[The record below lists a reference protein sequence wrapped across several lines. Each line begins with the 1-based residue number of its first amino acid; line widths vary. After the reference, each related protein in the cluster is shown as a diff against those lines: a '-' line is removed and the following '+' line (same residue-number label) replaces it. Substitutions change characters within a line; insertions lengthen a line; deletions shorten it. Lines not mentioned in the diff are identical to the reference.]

1 MIISRKY
8 EVLSPLGQG
17 GMGVVY
23 KVRHVVLDT
32 LLALKVLPPE
42 FMANPEMV
50 SRFYREARV
59 MARLRH
65 PNIVR
70 VLDIDHDE
78 GHEFHYFVMEY
89 IQGPTLRTYLQEKG
103 SLPLP
108 EVLNIAL
115 QVARALV
122 YAHAHTPPVIHRD
135 IKPAN
140 IMIEEESSRV
150 VVMDFGIA
158 KELGGGDMTKS
169 GVVLGTLKYCPPE
182 QLRNEPLDG
191 SADVYALGMVMYE
204 AYTGGHLF
212 AGVDEAGVIGKVL
225 YEASENEPHFLHP
238 TPPLFVALMK
248 KAIAKSRERRYRHME
263 ELLHDI
269 EMCFASLKENGAL
282 PLLVSEKDSAFEVQ
296 AIDVLDEQIRTLEAQ
311 RRRQLVAAVRTQTLD
326 ARAKAVTAGAER
338 LATVLLRQ
346 GEEQETLGYN
356 LLQEGNEPA
365 ALEAYRT
372 ALDFFIKAYEET
384 EVTAALQTAEQARQ
398 EMQAAKIAAERVG
411 AREKARTFYRRA
423 LALQAQADEQWEAQA
438 YRESG
443 ASYDEARS
451 LFTDAQELAVLEGL
465 KMEAATARTNALA
478 AKERAIKEEAEEFA
492 HAAFLE
498 AFAHE
503 QQAGSAMQQQ
513 EFVQARD
520 AYLLAQDAYER
531 AVQEITMFGRP
542 FPVAVD
548 SSTSGD
554 AETVT
559 ETRKMENVP
568 GTGAEISAPPTP
580 GDLVS
585 SQLDVDQ
592 RNARQ
597 RGEDHWEIG
606 ERVDTPER
614 SPSSQPPPPSS
625 SRTLLFIA
633 GAVMT
638 LALVGWFG
646 WSLIQQPSAPSP
658 VAPVLPQP
666 PLQSQPPQLTL
677 QLSQSEP
684 REETLNITE
693 GEAVAFAV
701 RASGAEPFKYEWTL
715 EGSPVSHER
724 EWTYHSPRGEGAYG
738 AKTVRVRVADQYG
751 QSVGRSWQVTVTAA
765 NKPPRM
771 IAATPSKAEIELM
784 SGEGQAFRLEVEDP
798 EREKLEYEWTVDGK
812 KSGAQSLFTW
822 KASEEGKYRIKAVAK
837 DQKGLSVSQEWRVA
851 VVAPPATPP
860 PLPTPTNTAPR
871 IAQQFPVER
880 TVSVREGETVP
891 FSALALDP
899 DGEEVVYSWSVDG
912 KRAEQGDRFAY
923 VADDAGQHL
932 IDLEVTDKGGLKDS
946 FRWEIQVAALP
957 AAPRVTMYTPHTERM
972 QLYAHLSRF
981 FGVEV
986 ETPGV
991 TESPLRYA
999 WKIDGRSAPGRELL
1013 EFKDQPPGRHEVEV
1027 TVTGPS
1033 GASVSHRWIVEVQ
1046 ERQGLGDQGFAGPP
1060 YLEMFE
1066 LGNEVSADKKQVIV
1080 RGKLR
1085 NVSDRKAE
1093 NVIVWISALDA
1104 EKATVSRRLALP
1116 APQPLSPDQV
1126 ATFSLPF
1133 TNQSEI
1139 SDFRVEIVSK

>member
-32 LLALKVLPPE
+32 LLALKVLPHDL
-42 FMANPEMV
+42 MASPEMV

-78 GHEFHYFVMEY
+78 EHEFHYFVMEY

-122 YAHAHTPPVIHRD
+122 YAHAHMPPVIHRD

-169 GVVLGTLKYCPPE
+169 GVVLGTLKYCSPE

-204 AYTGGHLF
+204 TYTGGHLF

-225 YEASENEPHFLHP
+225 YEASESEPRFTQP
-238 TPPLFVALMK
+238 TPPSFVALMK
-248 KAIAKSRERRYRHME
+248 KAIAKSRERRYRHMK
-263 ELLHDI
+263 ELLHDL
-269 EMCFASLKENGAL
+269 EMCFASLKEDGTL
-282 PLLVSEKDSAFEVQ
+282 PLVISEKDRAFEAP

-311 RRRQLVAAVRTQTLD
+311 RQRQLVAAVRTQALD
-326 ARAKAVTAGAER
+326 ARTKAVTAGAER
-338 LATVLLRQ
+338 LATVLLQQ

-356 LLQEGNEPA
+356 LSQEGNEPA

-384 EVTAALQTAEQARQ
+384 AVTAALQAAEQARQ
-398 EMQAAKIAAERVG
+398 EMQTAKIAAERVG

-438 YRESG
+438 YHEAG
-443 ASYDEARS
+443 ASYGEARA

-465 KMEAATARTNALA
+465 KTEAATAKTNALA

-492 HAAFLE
+492 HVAFLE

-503 QQAGSAMQQQ
+503 QQADSAMQQQ
-513 EFVQARD
+513 EFAQARD

-531 AVQEITMFGRP
+531 AVQEATTLVRP
-542 FPVAVD
+542 FSVAVN
-548 SSTSGD
+548 SVTSGD
-554 AETVT
+554 AGAVT
-559 ETRKMENVP
+559 ETRKMENIP
-568 GTGAEISAPPTP
+568 RTEAEISAPPSP
-580 GDLVS
+580 
-585 SQLDVDQ
+585 LDVDQ
-592 RNARQ
+592 RSVRQ
-597 RGEDHWEIG
+597 TGEDQWEIG

-614 SPSSQPPPPSS
+614 SPFSQPPPPSS
-625 SRTLLFIA
+625 SRTLLLIV
-633 GAVMT
+633 GAVTT
-638 LALVGWFG
+638 LALVMWFM
-646 WSLIQQPSAPSP
+646 WSPKQQPLVSSPSP
-658 VAPVLPQP
+658 LGEDNLASPQP
-666 PLQSQPPQLTL
+666 PPPPPPPRPVL
-677 QLSQSEP
+677 QLAQSEP
-684 REETLNITE
+684 REETVKIIE

-701 RASGAEPFKYEWTL
+701 QASGAEPFKYEWTL

-724 EWTYHSPRGEGAYG
+724 QWTYQSPQGEGG
-738 AKTVRVRVADQYG
+738 HETKTVRVRIADQYG
-751 QSVGRSWQVTVTAA
+751 QSVGRSWQITVTAA
-765 NKPPRM
+765 NKPPRV
-771 IAATPSKAEIELM
+771 IAATPPKAEVELM
-784 SGEGQAFRLEVEDP
+784 SGEGQAFSLEVEDP

-812 KSGAQSLFTW
+812 KSGAQPFFTW
-822 KASEEGKYRIKAVAK
+822 KASGEGKYRIKAVVK

-851 VVAPPATPP
+851 VVAPPAAPSPP
-860 PLPTPTNTAPR
+860 PPPTNAPPQ
-871 IAQQFPVER
+871 IAQQFPVEH
-880 TVSVREGETVP
+880 TVSIREGETVP

-912 KRAEQGDRFAY
+912 KHVEQGDRFAY
-923 VADDAGQHL
+923 VASAAGRHL
-932 IDLEVTDKGGLKDS
+932 IELEVTDKSGLKDS
-946 FRWEIQVAALP
+946 LRWEVQVAALP
-957 AAPRVTMYTPHTERM
+957 AAPRVTMYTPRAERL
-972 QLYAHLSRF
+972 QLYTHLSRF

-986 ETPGV
+986 ETPGM
-991 TESPLRYA
+991 TEPPLRYA
-999 WKIDGRSAPGRELL
+999 WKIDDRPASGRELL

-1027 TVTGPS
+1027 TVSGPS
-1033 GASVSHRWIVEVQ
+1033 GASVSHRWIVDVQ
-1046 ERQGLGDQGFAGPP
+1046 ERQGLGDPWSAGPP
-1060 YLEMFE
+1060 YLDMFE
-1066 LGNEVSADKKQVIV
+1066 LDNEVSADKKQVVV

-1085 NVSDRKAE
+1085 NVSDREAE
-1093 NVIVWISALDA
+1093 NVLVWISALDA
-1104 EKATVSRRLALP
+1104 HQATVSRRLVLP
-1116 APQPLSPDQV
+1116 TPQPLSPGQV
-1126 ATFSLPF
+1126 ATFALPF
-1133 TNQSEI
+1133 TNRSEI